1 MDRIWQLASAPAL
14 HARPTAQGLEVR
26 PNDAALRW
34 GARRGVVAAD
44 WDALALACLAPGQP
58 ESGAVFVGTH
68 RWPLGCR
75 RLALDDGS
83 TLFWLDFGSDTF
95 DERSALVAEATGVGF
110 WSRDLDAGIGYWDEQ
125 MYRIHRRRPED
136 GPPRYDEWIDQHV
149 HELDRGWVAEL
160 HRRASAEWSPVVD
173 ATFRVPEGDRWIQTW
188 TRRVWRDGRRVAFG
202 MHLDVTERERDRL
215 LLQRDRERMRFAL
228 DAAAVGIWERAL
240 DGHIVHWSDEVYR
253 LRGLSPDD
261 PRPLDEIAIATAH
274 PDEVETLTQA
284 VSAHVRDGVPYRHE
298 FRVRL
303 PDGRWRWLLTQGRAL
318 RDPLGQVVGV
328 AGVNYDITE
337 RKEAEALRIEKA
349 RAEQA
354 SRDKSAFMARLSH
367 ELRTPMNAV
376 LGFTQLLESDATEPP
391 SARQRGRLRR
401 IAEAGAHMMALVD
414 DLLELTRA
422 DAADRVDAPAP
433 AATPVPAPEA
443 PPAAAPVTV
452 LCVEDN
458 PVNLLLVRELLSR
471 LPQVRLHE
479 AVDGA
484 GGIAA
489 ALAHRPDLLLLDMQ
503 LPDINGLEV
512 LARLRGEPSLAHS
525 VFVALS
531 ANAMPEQIAAA
542 RAAGFHEYWTK
553 PIDFSQFLSGL
564 DRLCQGASLSRSQAP
579 STGR

>member
-1 MDRIWQLASAPAL
+1 
-14 HARPTAQGLEVR
+14 
-26 PNDAALRW
+26 
-34 GARRGVVAAD
+34 
-44 WDALALACLAPGQP
+44 
-58 ESGAVFVGTH
+58 
-68 RWPLGCR
+68 
-75 RLALDDGS
+75 
-83 TLFWLDFGSDTF
+83 
-95 DERSALVAEATGVGF
+95 
-110 WSRDLDAGIGYWDEQ
+110 
-125 MYRIHRRRPED
+125 
-136 GPPRYDEWIDQHV
+136 
-149 HELDRGWVAEL
+149 
-160 HRRASAEWSPVVD
+160 
-173 ATFRVPEGDRWIQTW
+173 
-188 TRRVWRDGRRVAFG
+188 